1 MLPVA
6 HLWTPVELQTEI
18 LPYTGVMSA
27 VTLKNPAQ
35 VSLLQ
40 TMTQFSTGHY
50 YRYATHQ
57 VIFKGD
63 NFTQILPAITT
74 DISCPVDEII
84 ITLCAY

>member
-1 MLPVA
+1 MPTTA

-40 TMTQFSTGHY
+40 QMTQFSASHY
-50 YRYATHQ
+50 YR
-57 VIFKGD
+57 
-63 NFTQILPAITT
+63 
-74 DISCPVDEII
+74 
-84 ITLCAY
+84 